1 MISRAIAERWA
12 AYGGKVAP
20 RNGTNYEIL
29 SFVLSNVTTL
39 TGQEQHF
46 EAEGALSFPYR
57 DIDAIPRER
66 RTLGTILPQPKK
78 ISSRY
83 GAQLFSTCVE
93 VHSALRQ

>member
-1 MISRAIAERWA
+1 MISRAIAERRA
-12 AYGGKVAP
+12 AYGGKVAS

-46 EAEGALSFPYR
+46 EAEGALSFHYR

-83 GAQLFSTCVE
+83 RAQLFSACVE
-93 VHSALRQ
+93 VHRALRQ